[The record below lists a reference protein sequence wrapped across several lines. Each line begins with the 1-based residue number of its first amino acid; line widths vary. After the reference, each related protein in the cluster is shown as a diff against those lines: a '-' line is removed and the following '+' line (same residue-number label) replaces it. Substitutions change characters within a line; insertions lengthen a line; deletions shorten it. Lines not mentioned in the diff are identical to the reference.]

1 VSESFTIPTLS
12 LQTMELARVNRCLN
26 YEQSA
31 SERQFAWPASVSG
44 FSHDEQDADGGIL
57 DMISCARSYY
67 VMQVAAEGQADWS
80 QFNAN

>member
-1 VSESFTIPTLS
+1 MSKVRANANS
-12 LQTMELARVNRCLN
+12 LALPARKPGRQVFQACG
-26 YEQSA
+26 SA
-31 SERQFAWPASVSG
+31 V
-44 FSHDEQDADGGIL
+44 FSYDEQDADGGIL